1 MKARSRVVPAFTS
14 ASILATMSPAS
25 PETRSF
31 WTVVPVACANAC
43 SDRSS
48 AWLAAS
54 EYSFCESIPTEPP
67 R

>member
-14 ASILATMSPAS
+14 ASIFATMSPAS
-25 PETRSF
+25 PDTRSF
-31 WTVVPVACANAC
+31 WTVVPVACAKAW
-43 SDRSS
+43 SDRSR

-54 EYSFCESIPTEPP
+54 EYSFCDSMPTEPP

>member
-1 MKARSRVVPAFTS
+1 MNARSRVVPAFTS

-25 PETRSF
+25 PDTRSF
-31 WTVVPVACANAC
+31 CTVVPVAWAKAC
-43 SDRSS
+43 SDRSR
-48 AWLAAS
+48 AALAAS